1 LQHSFAV
8 LQKLYAAG
16 GLRHCTVAINLSA
29 QSLCDDEFLKF
40 VLELLARAPFDPRRL
55 CFEITETAAIANLS
69 RATEF
74 IRSLKSLGCRFALDD
89 FGSGLSS
96 FAYLKSLP
104 VDYLKIDGCFVRD
117 LATDPIDRA
126 LVSAINEIGHIMDM
140 RTIAEF
146 VEDQPALD
154 ILRKVGVDFVQGY
167 GVAMPF
173 PLEELV
179 ERRRQLTCQSL
190 GSTLGTCPA
199 A

>member
-1 LQHSFAV
+1 
-8 LQKLYAAG
+8 
-16 GLRHCTVAINLSA
+16 
-29 QSLCDDEFLKF
+29 
-40 VLELLARAPFDPRRL
+40 
-55 CFEITETAAIANLS
+55 
-69 RATEF
+69 
-74 IRSLKSLGCRFALDD
+74 
-89 FGSGLSS
+89 
-96 FAYLKSLP
+96 
-104 VDYLKIDGCFVRD
+104 
-117 LATDPIDRA
+117 
-126 LVSAINEIGHIMDM
+126 M